1 MIITFLTHRHSLK
14 RNFYHKKCLLLV
26 DLFTPSIDHIRKQTF
41 VGKKIL
47 QSFIHLTLNVFLIF
61 NFKHV
66 FGEVGRKFV
75 MEHVFRM
82 GRDFKAQLC
91 LWTPPCPINLTI
103 LIYKFRLGLNPHI
116 TSSIAAKVVLTIT
129 PLEWLVT
136 MHIIFGKNTGGKKI

>member
-1 MIITFLTHRHSLK
+1 M
-14 RNFYHKKCLLLV
+14 
-26 DLFTPSIDHIRKQTF
+26 
-41 VGKKIL
+41 GKKIL

-91 LWTPPCPINLTI
+91 L
-103 LIYKFRLGLNPHI
+103 
-116 TSSIAAKVVLTIT
+116 
-129 PLEWLVT
+129 
-136 MHIIFGKNTGGKKI
+136 